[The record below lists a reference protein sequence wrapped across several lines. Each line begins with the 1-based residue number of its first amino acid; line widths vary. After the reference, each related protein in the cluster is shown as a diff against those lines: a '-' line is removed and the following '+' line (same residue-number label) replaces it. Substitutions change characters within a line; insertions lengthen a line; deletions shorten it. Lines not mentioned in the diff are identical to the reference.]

1 MNAAQMAAIAV
12 AVAAPAFL
20 LVRLETARQLRRIA
34 KAAESAKAAADLAST
49 YGREAR
55 DAAIA
60 LKAAVNVLA
69 DRVPASPLPRIG
81 DALGQPPCGR
91 HATYVGMGPPPP
103 ALPSSSPPQAPLR
116 GTALV
121 IVRIDGDGTE
131 VSLRPL
137 GQGLWS
143 DRSGLRTWRPD
154 EVAPGRWVCVDEPGT
169 MASEVDRS

>member
-1 MNAAQMAAIAV
+1 MSPAQ
-12 AVAAPAFL
+12 VAAAAALMAPLFALACFGAL
-20 LVRLETARQLRRIA
+20 RVVRRTQ

-81 DALGQPPCGR
+81 EALGEPPCGR

-103 ALPSSSPPQAPLR
+103 SMPLPSSPRAPR
-116 GTALV
+116 QGTARV
-121 IVRIDGDGTE
+121 IVRIDGEGAE

-143 DRSGLRTWRPD
+143 DRSGLRAWRPD